1 MDFKLI
7 FKLCQENL
15 IGLDKEIRL
24 ILAAIN
30 SHIPTVIEGESGVG
44 KTELVKTIANALNRP
59 FFRVDGDE
67 NLTITHLR
75 GWFDPP
81 LVMKTGFGEKS
92 FIPGPLV
99 NSMQQGGLFFFNEVN
114 RAPSESINGVL
125 AALDE
130 RQIEIPQ
137 LGRVQATK
145 EFYSI
150 FARNP
155 SEYIGTNPLPEAF
168 FDRCILVRLK
178 HKSGEEAEKI
188 VKLRTNCS
196 DNDLITKVVLFTDQ
210 TRVSPYFEAG
220 ASVRAAIQLTQLL
233 KNRSMTPEHVYP
245 AINAVYAGKVRL
257 HPDITKGIEDCLF
270 EIAEPIFF
278 PPDSKKF

>member
-1 MDFKLI
+1 MNLKAIL
-7 FKLCQENL
+7 KTCQGNL
-15 IGLDKEIRL
+15 VGLDEEVHL

-30 SHIPTVIEGESGVG
+30 SQIATVIEGESGTG
-44 KTELVKTIANALNRP
+44 KTELVKTVARALGRP
-59 FFRVDGDE
+59 FYRVDGDE

-81 LVMKTGFGEKS
+81 LVMKTGFGAKS
-92 FIPGPLV
+92 YIPGPLV
-99 NSMQQGGLFFFNEVN
+99 NAMQQGGLFFFNEVN

-137 LGRVQATK
+137 LGQVQATD

-155 SEYIGTNPLPEAF
+155 TEYVGTNPLPEAF
-168 FDRCILVRLK
+168 FDRCILIRLE
-178 HKSGEEAEKI
+178 HKSGEEAKKI
-188 VKLRTNCS
+188 VRLRTDCT
-196 DNDLITKVVLFTDQ
+196 DDDLMANIVRFTDR
-210 TRVSPYFEAG
+210 TRSSTYFEAG

-233 KNRSMTPEHVYP
+233 KNRPITPDVVFP
-245 AINAVYAGKVRL
+245 AIYAVYSGKVKL
-257 HPDITKGIEDCLF
+257 HPDVAKTVEDCLI

-278 PPDSKKF
+278 PTDTKKP